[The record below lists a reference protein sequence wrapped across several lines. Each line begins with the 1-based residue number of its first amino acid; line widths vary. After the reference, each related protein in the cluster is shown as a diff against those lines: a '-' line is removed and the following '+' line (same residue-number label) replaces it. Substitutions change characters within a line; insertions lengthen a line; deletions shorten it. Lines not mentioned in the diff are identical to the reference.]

1 MVFRRL
7 TVPRADNFQVNLSV
21 VLRFY
26 RDAVHCMQ
34 RGLAT
39 RKLSVRLSVK
49 RVDWVKLSRWS
60 EIADFQS
67 IVTRSASAV
76 APSKKF

>member
-1 MVFRRL
+1 MVLRRL

-49 RVDWVKLSRWS
+49 RVDCDKMEENSV
-60 EIADFQS
+60 QS
-67 IVTRSASAV
+67 FLGNRMLGGTT
-76 APSKKF
+76 PST